1 MSEKPRVDEELA
13 EKDRLA
19 EAVLRVLRLDRRFGK
34 IEEKNVR
41 KILRKLDKSDLTYL
55 ANVFDSLYEVLE
67 ERCIKG
73 QEKT

>member
-1 MSEKPRVDEELA
+1 MGEKPRVDEEFP
-13 EKDRLA
+13 EKDRLI

-55 ANVFDSLYEVLE
+55 ANVFDSLYEVIE
-67 ERCIKG
+67 ERFLKEE
-73 QEKT
+73 EKT

>member
-13 EKDRLA
+13 EKDRLV